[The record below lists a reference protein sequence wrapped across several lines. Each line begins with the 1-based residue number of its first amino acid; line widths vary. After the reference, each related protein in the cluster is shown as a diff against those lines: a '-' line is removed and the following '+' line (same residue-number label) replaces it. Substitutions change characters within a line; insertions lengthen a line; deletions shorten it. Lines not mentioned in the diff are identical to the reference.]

1 MYASKLDCL
10 KSYSLFGLKFPSCF
24 SHPGDSPHSHYKLRQ
39 GCLPKAQLEQGHSK
53 CFYYWLCWV
62 NSQTREAFFLCCVDN
77 NIDLYKAERTCINK
91 KSSLSQ
97 RLRIAGFK
105 CRKKSMTKRF
115 GVVVWTGLATE
126 RLKSESFWQC
136 RKKTQCLI
144 RQITFS
150 RKQLNWFTSF
160 FRM

>member
-1 MYASKLDCL
+1 MLLLWALLSKQPNQR
-10 KSYSLFGLKFPSCF
+10 G
-24 SHPGDSPHSHYKLRQ
+24 
-39 GCLPKAQLEQGHSK
+39 
-53 CFYYWLCWV
+53 
-62 NSQTREAFFLCCVDN
+62 FFLCCVDN
-77 NIDLYKAERTCINK
+77 HIDLYKAERTCINK

-150 RKQLNWFTSF
+150 RKQLN
-160 FRM
+160 